1 MDRKELLRRQQSRTA
16 QRGIPGW
23 LWGLLVGG
31 VVAFVAAGVLMR
43 PGGVSNDAAGQAQ
56 NPQTPAPGSSVPAQQ
71 PPAIT
76 PSQMELAPQYPAEVT
91 VAPREP
97 NRQAQDE
104 TMARQAEELDRLRD
118 EVESLRRDRESG
130 PAAEDPRAQTPPPQQ
145 VQEPAQSEPSVMER
159 TEEAEREWR
168 PVFADFQKRYSQTKK
183 EHDDRVNML
192 KQYQAQC
199 SYTQMGEPTE
209 AQKRRGVRQEGLPA
223 NMVMGGTIDYTK
235 LNCDSIDLD
244 LRQAEQDR
252 SEVLRDIQRECYD
265 DAVARGVSMAKAR
278 LR

>member
-1 MDRKELLRRQQSRTA
+1 
-16 QRGIPGW
+16 
-23 LWGLLVGG
+23 V
-31 VVAFVAAGVLMR
+31 
-43 PGGVSNDAAGQAQ
+43 
-56 NPQTPAPGSSVPAQQ
+56 QQ
-71 PPAIT
+71 PSAIT
-76 PSQMELAPQYPAEVT
+76 PAQVEQHLPYPSEVAVGPGEPSRQERDQTT
-91 VAPREP
+91 V
-97 NRQAQDE
+97 
-104 TMARQAEELDRLRD
+104 RQAEELDRLRN
-118 EVESLRRDRESG
+118 EVENLRRERESG
-130 PAAEDPRAQTPPPQQ
+130 AVAQNPPAQELPVQQ
-145 VQEPAQSEPSVMER
+145 AQEPAQPEPSVTER
-159 TEEAEREWR
+159 MEEAEREWR

-223 NMVMGGTIDYTK
+223 NLVMGGTIDYAK
-235 LNCDSIDLD
+235 LNCDTIDLD